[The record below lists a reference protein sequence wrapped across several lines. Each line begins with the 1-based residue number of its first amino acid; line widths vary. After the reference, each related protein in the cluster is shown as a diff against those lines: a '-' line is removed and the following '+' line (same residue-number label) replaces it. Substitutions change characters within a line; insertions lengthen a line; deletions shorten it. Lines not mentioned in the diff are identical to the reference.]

1 MTNPAAGT
9 SRITSRFNRENTVFD
24 VVAGIDLRGRNAL
37 VTGGGGGFGWA
48 TARALALAGADVCIA
63 DIDEKAAHDAIA
75 AFRREHPDTRLE
87 AMPVDLAS
95 QASVHALAERLRG
108 RGRALHIL
116 VNNAGIMATPQ
127 AWTVDGFELQLA
139 VNYLGHYT
147 LTRLLEPML
156 REAGGARV
164 VCVSSIG
171 HRRSDIRYDDIHFR
185 ATPYNTW
192 DAYGQSK
199 TACAL
204 LAVELD
210 RRWRDAGVRST
221 TLNPGGSLPGLHKN
235 LPDEQRRKMGW
246 LDENGN
252 SPAKWRVP
260 EKCAATATWLA
271 VAPELRD
278 VGGLYFE
285 ECQQAVPWTEA
296 DPGVG
301 VKTYAIDPDNA
312 RRLWEVT
319 ARMTGSPA

>member
-1 MTNPAAGT
+1 MTTPAAGA
-9 SRITSRFNRENTVFD
+9 SRITSRLHRENTVFD
-24 VVAGIDLRGRNAL
+24 VVAGIDLHGRNAL

-63 DIDEKAAHDAIA
+63 DVDETAARDAIA
-75 AFRREHPDTRLE
+75 GFRREHPEVRLD
-87 AMPVDLAS
+87 AMPVDLGS
-95 QASVHALAERLRG
+95 QASVRALAEQVRG
-108 RGRALHIL
+108 RGKALHIL

-127 AWTVDGFELQLA
+127 AWTADGFELQLA

-156 REAGGARV
+156 RAAGGARV

-171 HRRSDIRYDDIHFR
+171 HRRSDIRYDDLHFR
-185 ATPYNTW
+185 STPWNTW

-204 LAVELD
+204 LAVEID
-210 RRWRDAGVRST
+210 RRWRDAGVRSN
-221 TLNPGGSLPGLHKN
+221 TLNPGGSLTGLHKN
-235 LPDEQRRKMGW
+235 LTDEQRRKMGW

-252 SPAKWRVP
+252 SPAKWRAP

-301 VKTYAIDPDNA
+301 VKTYAIDPVNA
-312 RRLWEVT
+312 RRLWEVS
-319 ARMTGSPA
+319 AQMTGFPA